1 MSSLTKA
8 QRRRLKLQME
18 REKQVDED
26 QFLDNMIQEAKAMN
40 NNITQPVNPV
50 FNETLT
56 KPDPSL
62 LAAVDS
68 MHEKAL
74 TTSTTSTTSNQ
85 SSVLTTSTA
94 ESVGVVENL
103 STQPNQSTQPTQP
116 TDKPTHIVTPPTVL
130 VTEKDIIDKAN
141 FMWSEVKTVAKNEE
155 KFKNMKDKE
164 KIEFFRTNMGYAS
177 FMDDHPIVTRYMICM
192 GQYKTVAFKK
202 YLEKIKRVKH
212 PDVDKREKGYM
223 EDQWIR
229 RQADYVQYLWE
240 AYQKRHFNNAERQWV
255 WQNTY
260 KNLRGEF
267 DDFRNMHKD
276 IETKVEEEK
285 SVLAAKNARDL
296 LERLKTG
303 TQKLSP
309 DEEKLLLHELQVLLL
324 KRRFQSVLDQL
335 LKTVEPV
342 EPTVVGTGTGPDDN
356 QPKITMIETVD
367 AERMGEIPDQY
378 KDPKYRGLE
387 AVIGADGHAVNVD
400 REMLI
405 SDNNGLKP
413 ILEER
418 DDNLDV

>member
-1 MSSLTKA
+1 MSASLTKS

-18 REKQVDED
+18 REKQAEED
-26 QFLDNMIQEAKAMN
+26 KFLDGMIQEVKTLAGEVKEPLDAV
-40 NNITQPVNPV
+40 PE
-50 FNETLT
+50 ETFI
-56 KPDPSL
+56 KPDPEL

-68 MHEKAL
+68 MHEKLLNADQK
-74 TTSTTSTTSNQ
+74 TEP
-85 SSVLTTSTA
+85 TA
-94 ESVGVVENL
+94 DGKAKPAADE
-103 STQPNQSTQPTQP
+103 
-116 TDKPTHIVTPPTVL
+116 KPTHVVTAPTVL
-130 VTEKDIIDKAN
+130 VTEQDIINKAN
-141 FMWSEVKTVAKNEE
+141 FMWSEVKTVAKNDET
-155 KFKNMKDKE
+155 FKKMKDKE

-192 GQYKTVAFKK
+192 GQYKPAAFKK

-212 PDVDKREKGYM
+212 PDVDKRDKGYM

-240 AYQKRHFNNAERQWV
+240 CYQKRHFNNAERQWV

-260 KNLRGEF
+260 KSLRGEF

-309 DEEKLLLHELQVLLL
+309 QEEELLLHELQTLLL
-324 KRRFQSVLDQL
+324 KRRFSSVLEQL
-335 LKTVEPV
+335 LQKVEPK
-342 EPTVVGTGTGPDDN
+342 EPTATGIGTGPDDN

-367 AERMGEIPDQY
+367 AERMGEIDDKY

-387 AVIGADGHAVNVD
+387 AVLGADGKAVEMD
-400 REMLI
+400 REILV
-405 SDNNGLKP
+405 NNVTDVKHTNHTLP
-413 ILEER
+413 TIVER
-418 DDNLDV
+418 REDNLDS

>member
-1 MSSLTKA
+1 MSASLTKA
-8 QRRRLKLQME
+8 ERRRLKLQKE
-18 REKQVDED
+18 REKQDEED
-26 QFLDNMIQEAKAMN
+26 KFLDSMIQDAKAMSD
-40 NNITQPVNPV
+40 
-50 FNETLT
+50 ETT
-56 KPDPSL
+56 KSEPTPEFIKPDPEL

-68 MHEKAL
+68 MHAKA
-74 TTSTTSTTSNQ
+74 T
-85 SSVLTTSTA
+85 
-94 ESVGVVENL
+94 E
-103 STQPNQSTQPTQP
+103 QPTQQQEEP
-116 TDKPTHIVTPPTVL
+116 TEKPTEKPTHVVTPPTVL

-141 FMWSEVKTVAKNEE
+141 FMWSEVKTVAKNDEN
-155 KFKNMKDKE
+155 FKKMKDKE

-192 GQYKTVAFKK
+192 GQYKPVAFKK
-202 YLEKIKRVKH
+202 YLEKIKRTKH

-309 DEEKLLLHELQVLLL
+309 AEEELLLHELQTLLI
-324 KRRFQSVLDQL
+324 KRRFSSVLEQL
-335 LKTVEPV
+335 LKKVEAVEPAS
-342 EPTVVGTGTGPDDN
+342 TGTGEGPDDN

-367 AERMGEIPDQY
+367 AERMAEIPDQY

-387 AVIGADGHAVNVD
+387 AVVGTDGKAVELNKEILVD
-400 REMLI
+400 SEEK
-405 SDNNGLKP
+405 LKT
-413 ILEER
+413 ILETRE
-418 DDNLDV
+418 DNLE